1 MISALA
7 NLTGDENQ
15 DVAQLAE
22 IVSHEPALRILEVAA
37 QQVEDVDLTLA
48 VQYCRE
54 LFDKA
59 AMIWYSTQDA
69 EESGDGH
76 RAYTQEL
83 YPPLEAQ

>member
-7 NLTGDENQ
+7 ELTGDENQ

-22 IVSHEPALRILEVAA
+22 IVSHEPALSALESAA
-37 QQVEDVDLTLA
+37 QQVEDVDLTLS

-59 AMIWYSTQDA
+59 AIKWYSAQTA
-69 EESGDGH
+69 GGSEEAHEASG
-76 RAYTQEL
+76 QEL
-83 YPPLEAQ
+83 YPRI